1 MLKRQ
6 NMNYFE
12 NIYIPNT
19 TMSEHDWLVS
29 IVFLSAMLVIN
40 FYYLAYQ
47 NGVLSIFGRKEMS
60 WMDFFKLTILSLMP
74 FCFTISLLRGP
85 FNMSGYDSILI
96 NMFFLFFMLIFGIE
110 IMRFISS
117 TMRIVGY
124 GQG

>member
-1 MLKRQ
+1 
-6 NMNYFE
+6 MNYFE